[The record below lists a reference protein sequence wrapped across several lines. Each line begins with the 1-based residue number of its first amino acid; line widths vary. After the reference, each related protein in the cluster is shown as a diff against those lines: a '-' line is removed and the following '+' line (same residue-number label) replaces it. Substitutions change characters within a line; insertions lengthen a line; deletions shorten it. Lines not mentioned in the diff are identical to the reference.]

1 MSPTSLS
8 SLVLL
13 ATAAGLPQAPS
24 SWTVEGTVA
33 AVQRNRELGPPQKQ
47 FRLQLFV
54 LRSAPEAA
62 EVYWL
67 LDERGRG
74 SWHWSERFGQMT
86 LLPQGRI
93 EGARPA
99 LLYQFHGHQYALPL
113 ELPWPQ
119 IPEVPEPGLQW
130 QAGKLTYRLSRTS
143 PRIKPPGWELVA
155 ENNYGW
161 QRRWLLQEKTLR
173 VRQIRQ
179 RVFMGQGEEH
189 QIVMK
194 VSPPGRIESQALAR
208 LAAGFR
214 VLLALRNKL
223 DRPRWSQSQTL
234 TARQID
240 QVRQGLPQ
248 LEQVITTGPLVALLR
263 QIRNDLEQQVERTS
277 AVDRLVASLQGRRM
291 PRFSLTGLRGA
302 ALDQQRL
309 QGQVTVLHFWEYRHA
324 PLKEPY
330 GQVGYLD
337 FLHHRYAKQGAK
349 VYGVA
354 VNRELAVPAR
364 RSAAVRSV
372 RKLVQFMNLSYPVLL
387 DDGKLLGQ
395 LGDPRRAGAQ
405 LPLFVVV
412 GPQGRVIHAHVGY
425 YAVDRTQG
433 LKQLDQIVRRAL
445 EQQKQKQP

>member
-1 MSPTSLS
+1 MLPALLS
-8 SLVLL
+8 SLLLVLPSQ
-13 ATAAGLPQAPS
+13 LPQAPQ
-24 SWTVEGTVA
+24 SWTIEGSVA
-33 AVQRNRELGPPQKQ
+33 ALQRNRELGPVQKQ

-54 LRSAPEAA
+54 LRSVPEAS
-62 EVYWL
+62 EVFWL
-67 LDERGRG
+67 LDEQGRG

-99 LLYQFHGHQYALPL
+99 LLYHFHGHQYALPL

-119 IPEVPEPGLQW
+119 LPQEPEAGLQW
-130 QAGKLTYRLSRTS
+130 QVGKLTYRLSRTG
-143 PRIKPPGWELVA
+143 PQVKPSGWELVA

-161 QRRWLLQEKTLR
+161 QRRWLLEKKTLR
-173 VRQIRQ
+173 VLQIRQ
-179 RVFMGQGEEH
+179 RVFMGQGQEH

-194 VSPPGRIESQALAR
+194 VSAPGRLDSQSQAR
-208 LAAGFR
+208 LTAGFR
-214 VLLALRNKL
+214 LLVALRTKL
-223 DRPRWSQSQTL
+223 DRPRWSQSQALST
-234 TARQID
+234 RQID
-240 QVRQGLPQ
+240 QVRQALPQ
-248 LEQVITTGPLVALLR
+248 LEQVITAGPLVALLR
-263 QIRNDLEQQVERTS
+263 QIRSDLEQQVERTS
-277 AVDRLVASLQGRRM
+277 AVDRLVVSLQGRRM
-291 PRFSLTGLRGA
+291 PRFSLTGLGGA
-302 ALDQQRL
+302 ALDQQKL

-364 RSAAVRSV
+364 RGTAVRSV

-412 GPQGRVIHAHVGY
+412 DPQGRVIHAHVGFY
-425 YAVDRTQG
+425 PVDRTQG

-445 EQQKQKQP
+445 EQQKQNQP

>member
-1 MSPTSLS
+1 MSPALFS
-8 SLVLL
+8 SLLSL
-13 ATAAGLPQAPS
+13 AAATGLPQAPAN
-24 SWTVEGTVA
+24 WTIEGTVA
-33 AVQRNRELGPPQKQ
+33 PVQRNRELGPAQKR

-54 LRSAPEAA
+54 LRSAPEAV
-62 EVYWL
+62 EVCWL
-67 LDERGRG
+67 LDEQGRG
-74 SWHWSERFGQMT
+74 TWHWSERFGQMT

-119 IPEVPEPGLQW
+119 IPEDPEPGLQW
-130 QAGKLTYRLSRTS
+130 QTGQLTYRLGNATLRNK
-143 PRIKPPGWELVA
+143 RPGWELVA

-161 QRRWLLQEKTLR
+161 QRRWLLEKKTLR
-173 VRQIRQ
+173 VLQIRQ
-179 RVFMGQGEEH
+179 RVFMGQGQEH
-189 QIVMK
+189 RIVMR
-194 VSPPGRIESQALAR
+194 VGSPGQLEPQAQAR
-208 LAAGFR
+208 LVAGFR
-214 VLLALRNKL
+214 LLLALRNKL
-223 DRPRWSQSQTL
+223 DRPRWSQAQTL
-234 TARQID
+234 SARQID
-240 QVRQGLPQ
+240 QVRQALPQ
-248 LEQVITTGPLVALLR
+248 LEQVITAGPLVALLR
-263 QIRNDLEQQVERTS
+263 QIRNDLEQQEERTS
-277 AVDRLVASLQGRRM
+277 AVDRLVASLQGRRL
-291 PRFSLTGLRGA
+291 PRFSLTGLGGA
-302 ALDQQRL
+302 ALDQQGLR
-309 QGQVTVLHFWEYRHA
+309 GQVTVLHFWEYRHA

-349 VYGVA
+349 VFGVA

-364 RSAAVRSV
+364 RAAAVRSV

-412 GPQGRVIHAHVGY
+412 DPQGRVIHAHVGFY
-425 YAVDRTQG
+425 PVDRTQG

-445 EQQKQKQP
+445 QQQKQKQP